1 MQTEKQ
7 LTELEMQRKGRKVFM
22 LLVVFFVVPIIVVVL
37 MYKLNWKPVGN
48 SLGELVNPPH
58 LINSSTELIDN
69 KNLTLTDQFWKTK
82 WSIVYVADECEQTC
96 LDKLRNL
103 RQLHVSLYKD
113 IERAQRILITNTQDV
128 TKIQQDYPDLII
140 INKPQASVLNLAKEF
155 QINAE
160 NPMAS
165 NRIYL
170 VDSLGYLMMSYPETT
185 PLADVRKDVSRLLR
199 YSWAG

>member
-7 LTELEMQRKGRKVFM
+7 LTELEMRRKGRKVLI
-22 LLVVFFVVPIIVVVL
+22 LLVVFFVVPILVVVL
-37 MYKLNWKPVGN
+37 MFKFNWKPNGN

-58 LINSSTELIDN
+58 LISSPIELTSNNNS
-69 KNLTLTDQFWKTK
+69 TLSEQFWKTK
-82 WSIVYVADECEQTC
+82 WSIVYFANECEQTC

-140 INKPQASVLNLAKEF
+140 INKSQAIVLNLAKEF

-160 NPMAS
+160 NPMES

-170 VDSLGYLMMSYPETT
+170 VDSLGYLMMSFPQTT

>member
-1 MQTEKQ
+1 MQNEKK

-22 LLVVFFVVPIIVVVL
+22 LMVVFFVVPIIVVIL
-37 MYKLNWKPVGN
+37 MYKFNWKPSGN

-58 LINSSTELIDN
+58 LMSGAKDLTDN
-69 KNLTLTDQFWKTK
+69 HNVPLTDQFWKTK
-82 WSIVYVADECEQTC
+82 WSIVYVANECEQTC
-96 LDKLRNL
+96 LNQLRNL

-113 IERAQRILITNTQDV
+113 IQRAQRVLITNTQDV
-128 TKIQQDYPDLII
+128 AKIQQDYPDLII
-140 INKPQASVLNLAKEF
+140 INAPQASVLNLTKEF
-155 QINAE
+155 QINTE
-160 NPMAS
+160 NPMES

-170 VDSLGYLMMSYPETT
+170 VDSLGYLMMSYPQTT

>member
-7 LTELEMQRKGRKVFM
+7 LTDLEMQRKGRKVLM
-22 LLVVFFVVPIIVVVL
+22 LMVVFFVVPIIVVIL
-37 MYKLNWKPVGN
+37 MYKFNWKPNGN

-58 LINSSTELIDN
+58 LISNSTELIDN
-69 KNLTLTDQFWKTK
+69 KNSTLSEQFWKKK

-96 LDKLRNL
+96 LDKLHNL

-113 IERAQRILITNTQDV
+113 IERAQRVLITNTQDV
-128 TKIQQDYPDLII
+128 AKIQRDYPDLII
-140 INKPQASVLNLAKEF
+140 INNPQVSVLNLAKEF
-155 QINAE
+155 QVDAE

-170 VDSLGYLMMSYPETT
+170 VDSLGFLMMSYPQTT

>member
-7 LTELEMQRKGRKVFM
+7 LTELEIQRKGRKVFM
-22 LLVVFFVVPIIVVVL
+22 LMVVFFVVPIIVVIL
-37 MYKLNWKPVGN
+37 MYQFNWKPNGN

-58 LINSSTELIDN
+58 LITSSTELNDN
-69 KNLTLTDQFWKTK
+69 QNSMLSDQFWKTK
-82 WSIVYVADECEQTC
+82 WSIVYMANECENTC

-128 TKIQQDYPDLII
+128 AKIQQDYPDLII
-140 INKPQASVLNLAKEF
+140 INKPQASVMSLANEF
-155 QINAE
+155 QISAE
-160 NPMAS
+160 NPMES